1 MENLTILQ
9 NALSLL
15 DCSLPRSVSTDATNI
30 NIVSLALLR
39 DLPDPLQA
47 KRGPECEQRRT
58 GLRVANLSL
67 PHNLLNDD

>member
-15 DCSLPRSVSTDATNI
+15 YCSLPRSVSTDATNI

-47 KRGPECEQRRT
+47 KRGP
-58 GLRVANLSL
+58 
-67 PHNLLNDD
+67 